1 MQLFREERAHLL
13 LGTQRGSQL
22 TAVVEL
28 SLVVQSIDIDEEF
41 VGIHHTNREADRN
54 YQTHLDGE
62 VVGHGHSACGQQ
74 LDGSL
79 DREERETDDEEDPD
93 RVVLCGTHQLQGID
107 GCYGL
112 KGDGDDE
119 QYLNQHFRKGLNLTN
134 ILFFWEFRQNTT
146 TFAQSQPRNAM
157 KEDKRLKRKVRNS
170 YIVSTISM
178 ALVLFLLGSVGY
190 LMLAAMQVADT
201 LQNSIVVMVELKR
214 GTPTE
219 QADSLGRCLQE
230 EGLVSAV
237 QFVSKEQK
245 VEDEEFR
252 RVFASSFEEVLGENP
267 LLDSFDV
274 TLTAASENQAAV
286 DRYVARVEQMAEVD
300 CVSFPAQMADRLH
313 RTVGKIRLVLIL
325 FGGALLLISLVL
337 LNNTIRLAIF
347 SKRYVINTMKLVGAT
362 KWFIMRPFLWS
373 AIRQGIASGVLAA
386 VLFAV
391 AVYGLGEA
399 VPELSTLADLERVAV
414 LLGVLIGSGVLLS
427 LLFTGFAI
435 NKFVNMK
442 SNKIYLY

>member
-1 MQLFREERAHLL
+1 
-13 LGTQRGSQL
+13 
-22 TAVVEL
+22 
-28 SLVVQSIDIDEEF
+28 
-41 VGIHHTNREADRN
+41 
-54 YQTHLDGE
+54 
-62 VVGHGHSACGQQ
+62 
-74 LDGSL
+74 
-79 DREERETDDEEDPD
+79 
-93 RVVLCGTHQLQGID
+93 
-107 GCYGL
+107 
-112 KGDGDDE
+112 
-119 QYLNQHFRKGLNLTN
+119 
-134 ILFFWEFRQNTT
+134 
-146 TFAQSQPRNAM
+146 M

-274 TLTAASENQAAV
+274 TLTAASENQTAV
-286 DRYVARVEQMAEVD
+286 EQYVARVEQMAEVD

-313 RTVGKIRLVLIL
+313 STVGKIRLVLIL

-386 VLFAV
+386 VLFSV
-391 AVYGLGEA
+391 AVYGLVEA

-414 LLGVLIGSGVLLS
+414 LLGVLIGAGVVLS

>member
-1 MQLFREERAHLL
+1 
-13 LGTQRGSQL
+13 
-22 TAVVEL
+22 
-28 SLVVQSIDIDEEF
+28 
-41 VGIHHTNREADRN
+41 
-54 YQTHLDGE
+54 
-62 VVGHGHSACGQQ
+62 
-74 LDGSL
+74 
-79 DREERETDDEEDPD
+79 
-93 RVVLCGTHQLQGID
+93 
-107 GCYGL
+107 
-112 KGDGDDE
+112 
-119 QYLNQHFRKGLNLTN
+119 
-134 ILFFWEFRQNTT
+134 
-146 TFAQSQPRNAM
+146 M

-391 AVYGLGEA
+391 AVYGLVEA

-414 LLGVLIGSGVLLS
+414 LLGVLIGAGVLLS

>member
-1 MQLFREERAHLL
+1 
-13 LGTQRGSQL
+13 
-22 TAVVEL
+22 
-28 SLVVQSIDIDEEF
+28 
-41 VGIHHTNREADRN
+41 
-54 YQTHLDGE
+54 
-62 VVGHGHSACGQQ
+62 
-74 LDGSL
+74 
-79 DREERETDDEEDPD
+79 
-93 RVVLCGTHQLQGID
+93 
-107 GCYGL
+107 
-112 KGDGDDE
+112 
-119 QYLNQHFRKGLNLTN
+119 
-134 ILFFWEFRQNTT
+134 
-146 TFAQSQPRNAM
+146 M

-245 VEDEEFR
+245 IEDEEFR

-274 TLTAASENQAAV
+274 TLTAASENQTAV
-286 DRYVARVEQMAEVD
+286 EQYVARVEQMAEVD

-386 VLFAV
+386 VLFAG
-391 AVYGLGEA
+391 AVYGLVEA

-414 LLGVLIGSGVLLS
+414 LLGVLIGAGVVLS

>member
-1 MQLFREERAHLL
+1 
-13 LGTQRGSQL
+13 
-22 TAVVEL
+22 
-28 SLVVQSIDIDEEF
+28 
-41 VGIHHTNREADRN
+41 
-54 YQTHLDGE
+54 
-62 VVGHGHSACGQQ
+62 
-74 LDGSL
+74 
-79 DREERETDDEEDPD
+79 
-93 RVVLCGTHQLQGID
+93 
-107 GCYGL
+107 
-112 KGDGDDE
+112 
-119 QYLNQHFRKGLNLTN
+119 
-134 ILFFWEFRQNTT
+134 
-146 TFAQSQPRNAM
+146 M

-274 TLTAASENQAAV
+274 TLTAASENQTAV
-286 DRYVARVEQMAEVD
+286 EQYVARVEQMAEVD

-373 AIRQGIASGVLAA
+373 AIRQGIASGMLAA

-399 VPELSTLADLERVAV
+399 VPELSTLADLQRVAV
-414 LLGVLIGSGVLLS
+414 LLGVLIGAGVLLS

>member
-1 MQLFREERAHLL
+1 
-13 LGTQRGSQL
+13 
-22 TAVVEL
+22 
-28 SLVVQSIDIDEEF
+28 
-41 VGIHHTNREADRN
+41 
-54 YQTHLDGE
+54 
-62 VVGHGHSACGQQ
+62 
-74 LDGSL
+74 
-79 DREERETDDEEDPD
+79 
-93 RVVLCGTHQLQGID
+93 
-107 GCYGL
+107 
-112 KGDGDDE
+112 
-119 QYLNQHFRKGLNLTN
+119 
-134 ILFFWEFRQNTT
+134 
-146 TFAQSQPRNAM
+146 M

-214 GTPTE
+214 GTPIE

-274 TLTAASENQAAV
+274 TLTAASENQTAV
-286 DRYVARVEQMAEVD
+286 EQYVARVEQMAEVD

-391 AVYGLGEA
+391 AVYGLVEA

-414 LLGVLIGSGVLLS
+414 LLGVLIGAGVVLS